1 MSKPKA
7 AAKRVIPDLVRQ
19 FAQDASFQFQQRDKA
34 AYAPDTGLEY
44 LAEMDERL
52 EAQLDAL
59 RMAGAPGWEL
69 AKEELSWEEPGEVF
83 VAALLS
89 FETGDEERIAAVAE
103 ATAAA
108 PGLPRALIAALGWMP
123 WEAAKPRIESLS
135 ASEAPLLRY
144 AAVGGAA
151 AHRQWLPVLMKA
163 ALKDTDP
170 LVLSR
175 ALKACGELGRKETLP
190 DVVAHLKSREEGCRF
205 RAQWASLLLGRKESA
220 AELLAWGLAPG
231 PFRLPALK
239 LALRAIPLAD
249 ALTWIGGLPKTET
262 RLRLQCL
269 GWVGA
274 AAHIPWIL
282 KQIAKPELA
291 RPAGAALTWITGV
304 QFKSSGLGTIPPDG
318 VEDQLEE
325 AGLVEPGDSDLP
337 WPDAAKT
344 EVWWKSAEAKFP
356 AAKAFAFGRS
366 KGDSA
371 FKDMLIEGY
380 QTHRLGAAM
389 ELALLQP
396 GKRMLECRAPV
407 RHQSV
412 AAKGIA

>member
-1 MSKPKA
+1 MSKSKA
-7 AAKRVIPDLVRQ
+7 TVAKRVIPDLVRQ

-34 AYAPDTGLEY
+34 AYAQDTGLEY

-69 AKEELSWEEPGEVF
+69 AKEELSWKEPGEVF
-83 VAALLS
+83 VAALLA

-103 ATAAA
+103 AAAAA
-108 PGLPRALIAALGWMP
+108 PGLPRALIAGLGWMS
-123 WEAAKPRIESLS
+123 WDAAKTRIESLS
-135 ASEAPLLRY
+135 ASESPILRF

-151 AHRQWLPVLMKA
+151 AHRQWLPALMKA
-163 ALKDTDP
+163 ALKDADP
-170 LVLSR
+170 PMLSR
-175 ALKACGELGRKETLP
+175 ALKACGEMGRKETLP
-190 DVVAHLKSREEGCRF
+190 EVVAQLKSKDEGCRF

-220 AELLAWGLAPG
+220 VELLAWGLAPG
-231 PFRLPALK
+231 PFRLAALQ

-269 GWVGA
+269 GWAGA

-304 QFKSSGLGTIPPDG
+304 QFKSSGLGAIPPDG
-318 VEDQLEE
+318 VEDQLDE

-344 EVWWKSAEAKFP
+344 EAWWKSAEAKFP
-356 AAKAFAFGRS
+356 AAKAFAFGRV
-366 KGDSA
+366 KGDAA
-371 FKDMLIEGY
+371 FKDMLAEGNQCY
-380 QTHRLGAAM
+380 RLGAAL
-389 ELALLQP
+389 ESALLLP
-396 GKRMLECRAPV
+396 GKPILECRT
-407 RHQSV
+407 R
-412 AAKGIA
+412 KR